1 MARRMIKRTIKR
13 TARKATRPGKTT
25 GKQKTRVLARNGKGK
40 ALARTPAAATAKDI
54 MTSKVITVP
63 PETDVREVARL
74 LVEKGISGVP
84 VVSGGGDLLG
94 IVSEG
99 DLLRRS
105 EIASERDRS
114 WWLGLFATPDTVA
127 NEFVK
132 SHALKVADVMTRNVI
147 SVAPDT
153 PLRDIATTL
162 EDHRI
167 KRVPVLRNGHLV
179 GIVSRANL
187 VQALASLPATAAKP
201 KGRSDDSIRQTIE
214 DRLSEQ
220 SRGRGLINVVIQN
233 GTADLWGFVDSDAEK
248 KAARVV
254 AETTPG
260 IRAVH
265 DHLTV
270 RHFVAGT

>member
-187 VQALASLPATAAKP
+187 VQVLASCLPDITWP
-201 KGRSDDSIRQTIE
+201 ETDDRKLREAVLQNLRKQPGHIALVNAFAE
-214 DRLSEQ
+214 E
-220 SRGRGLINVVIQN
+220 GVVS
-233 GTADLWGFVDSDAEK
+233 LWGLVPNEDERTAVRLAAE
-248 KAARVV
+248 
-254 AETTPG
+254 ETPG
-260 IRAVH
+260 VIAVK
-265 DHLTV
+265 DNLTV
-270 RHFVAGT
+270 APPAPTL